1 MHTPLAQS
9 TPKRAV
15 RPKTPKFDPEVHGAD
30 IEGDLQVED
39 GVDTFLQLIKRSP
52 KKQAVES
59 KNLEVQPQLDLGDEV
74 QVMGMQLPAPTELQ
88 GVLSEGLSQIE
99 ETAIEPKVGT
109 AIH

>member
-1 MHTPLAQS
+1 M
-9 TPKRAV
+9 
-15 RPKTPKFDPEVHGAD
+15 
-30 IEGDLQVED
+30 ED